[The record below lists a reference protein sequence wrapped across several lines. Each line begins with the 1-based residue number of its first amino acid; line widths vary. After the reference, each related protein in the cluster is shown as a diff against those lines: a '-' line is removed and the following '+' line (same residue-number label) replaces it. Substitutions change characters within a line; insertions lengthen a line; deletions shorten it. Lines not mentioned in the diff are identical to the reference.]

1 MKPKYPKLLRV
12 TTVPESLA
20 TLLKGQHNFMRN
32 HGFEVIG
39 VSSPGHFLDEVA
51 EKEKIR
57 TVPLLMTRAITPLQD
72 LKSLWQFYRLCKK
85 EKPCIVH
92 THTPKAGI
100 IGMLG
105 AKLAGVPIRLH
116 TVAGLPLMEA
126 KGFKKKLLC
135 FIEKMTYALATV
147 VYPNSQGLQDYI
159 IKNSFTK
166 KEKLKIIFNS
176 SSNGID
182 THHFSPESV
191 SLRKKESLRKELG
204 LNENDFVF
212 LFIGRLVGD
221 KGLNELIEAFSKLKS
236 TIKKRATNVES
247 VSASKSGFQNFSFAM
262 GSEALEL
269 IDHHDRNIKLLLVG
283 NYEPELD
290 PLKPETLQKINLHP
304 DIEYVGYQKDVRPYL
319 AISNCFVF
327 PSYREGF
334 PNVVMQAAS
343 MQLNCIV
350 SDINGCNEIISDG
363 ENGWLVPSKNPDA
376 LLEKMIWCY
385 ENPENCHKMG
395 EGNHDIIH
403 KKFEQRFYWEALHE
417 EYLRVLKKYNK
428 NNKACYPEHLKIN
441 YAS

>member
-32 HGFEVIG
+32 HGFEVVG
-39 VSSPGHFLDEVA
+39 VSSPGQFLDEVA
-51 EKEKIR
+51 EREKIR

-72 LKSLWQFYRLCKK
+72 LKSLWQFYKLCKK

-126 KGFKKKLLC
+126 KGLKKKLLC

-159 IKNSFTK
+159 IKNKFTK
-166 KEKLKIIFNS
+166 KEKLKIVHNS

-182 THHFSPESV
+182 TYHFSPQSV
-191 SLRKKESLRKELG
+191 TPRKKENLRKELG

-236 TIKKRATNVES
+236 VIKKRAAHLD
-247 VSASKSGFQNFSFAM
+247 SASISQNYSFST

-269 IDHHDRNIKLLLVG
+269 VDLHERKIKLLLVG
-283 NYEPELD
+283 NYEPDLD
-290 PLKPETLQKINLHP
+290 PLKPETLQKISLHP

-343 MQLNCIV
+343 MHLNCIV
-350 SDINGCNEIISDG
+350 SDINGCNEIIADG
-363 ENGWLVPSKNPDA
+363 KNGWLVPSKDA
-376 LLEKMIWCY
+376 DSLLEKMIWCY
-385 ENPENCHKMG
+385 ENPDDCHKMG
-395 EGNHDIIH
+395 EDNHEMIH
-403 KKFEQRFYWEALHE
+403 QKFEQRFYWQALHE

-428 NNKACYPEHLKIN
+428 NDKACYSEHLRIN
-441 YAS
+441 YTS